1 MSDSLQDIFLQRV
14 EMFSSTTKSKKIEVK
29 GGFYSESDMK
39 TELGYSVMPS
49 CKYSQWEFQDP
60 KLEVLYHKRPY
71 FLGISFYIG
80 HIYIINY
87 IW

>member
-1 MSDSLQDIFLQRV
+1 MLDFEKIFDLSDSLQDIFLQRV

-49 CKYSQWEFQDP
+49 CMYRLVQCFTKF
-60 KLEVLYHKRPY
+60 LYRKKS
-71 FLGISFYIG
+71 ISTDTCMHVY
-80 HIYIINY
+80 
-87 IW
+87 